1 MLRRD
6 GMPQGHW
13 RFIMR
18 RVLIAAATL
27 LATGVAQAQVTTLND
42 PLHGQCLAG
51 CTDNGTNTPIASNPP
66 VGFGFTISPAPQTG
80 TQFIDFLVPDIAQPL
95 PGFPGIDIDLHG
107 TNTLVGNAQLF
118 SLTPWTSGFLDT
130 YLGISAS
137 PSQPIGAYLPA
148 SLAILGAQGAGV
160 NGFFVFQADIGTQT
174 IGGNNTSFTA
184 YDANKG
190 AQGMYI
196 VSFLATEGGFVATA
210 NSGALFE
217 TGSGNTINPLIP
229 PAVPEPSTWAMM
241 LLGFAGLA
249 YAFRNRRRVVGLA

>member
-1 MLRRD
+1 MKKL
-6 GMPQGHW
+6 
-13 RFIMR
+13 FLTTAL
-18 RVLIAAATL
+18 VLCAGA
-27 LATGVAQAQVTTLND
+27 AQADTTNLND

-66 VGFGFTISPAPQTG
+66 VGFGFTVSPAPQTG
-80 TQFIDFLVPDIAQPL
+80 TQFIDFLVPDVAKPL
-95 PGFPGIDIDLHG
+95 PGFPGIDIDLAG
-107 TNTLVGNAQLF
+107 TNTLVANAQIF
-118 SLTPWTSGFLDT
+118 SLTPWTSGFLDD

-160 NGFFVFQADIGTQT
+160 DGFFVFQADLGTQT
-174 IGGNNTSFTA
+174 LQGQTTFTA

-196 VSFLATEGGFVATA
+196 VSFLQTAGGFVATA

-217 TGSGNTINPLIP
+217 TGSGNTINPVISP
-229 PAVPEPSTWAMM
+229 GVPEPGTWVMM
-241 LLGFAGLA
+241 LLGFIGLA
-249 YAFRNRRRVVGLA
+249 FAFRNRRRTTHGMPAMQAGVSG